1 MGQVENEALSGA
13 LQRMQTQ
20 SNNDQQELERLKFD
34 LQQRKSRVAEI
45 QEMIEMLQREIDTLQ
60 RNADDDGSG
69 VREELRKLTNLL
81 TDAEARLV
89 AAKQHLE
96 EDQKTTWDLED
107 KWKREKSAREACQ
120 QRIKQMEM
128 EMPARIEQERIY
140 RQNQEQL
147 KLKLE
152 QSRDKFKAD
161 WERAKSMF
169 DNASKGVEQAQAAEA
184 QSDANLTSALAKNQ
198 EIQLQVKDTEKMLRA
213 TEGLRL
219 EIMARNEAL
228 NADLNRLKS
237 QYQVREQLIADLQA
251 RIEEDFERWQTAVNT
266 AVQNRKRD
274 GDLFNDREKD
284 LHEQL
289 QKLKTER
296 KEIEDD
302 MRSMVLMMEDRRADL
317 TKQRETFD
325 QALQEFFLKNI

>member
-1 MGQVENEALSGA
+1 
-13 LQRMQTQ
+13 
-20 SNNDQQELERLKFD
+20 
-34 LQQRKSRVAEI
+34 
-45 QEMIEMLQREIDTLQ
+45 
-60 RNADDDGSG
+60 
-69 VREELRKLTNLL
+69 
-81 TDAEARLV
+81 
-89 AAKQHLE
+89 
-96 EDQKTTWDLED
+96 
-107 KWKREKSAREACQ
+107 
-120 QRIKQMEM
+120 
-128 EMPARIEQERIY
+128 
-140 RQNQEQL
+140 
-147 KLKLE
+147 
-152 QSRDKFKAD
+152 
-161 WERAKSMF
+161 MF

-184 QSDANLTSALAKNQ
+184 QSDANLSSALAKNQ